1 MSRIAAIL
9 PAAGLGTRMGAETP
23 KQFLEL
29 DGVPIVLLSLR
40 RIASCELVTD
50 IIVATRG
57 DGIAKIEELIRGEKF
72 SQNVRVVK
80 GGDTRQE
87 SVSAAL
93 KEVAA
98 DTELVLVHDAV
109 RPFVKKELIVR
120 VIEEARKHHA
130 AILGIPAMDTVKEV
144 KRASLPEDVALI
156 TATIPRERVVLAQTP
171 QVFTTKLLKEA
182 FARAEADG
190 VSASDEAGLVER
202 LGHEVYVVLG
212 SERNIKITKPADM
225 ELAKFYLERERA
237 SAAAAGSGEKGGPAR
252 RRGGAA
258 K

>member
-1 MSRIAAIL
+1 
-9 PAAGLGTRMGAETP
+9 MGAETP

-29 DGVPIVLLSLR
+29 DGVPIVILSLR

-57 DGIAKIEELIRGEKF
+57 DGIAKIEAAIRGENF

-87 SVSAAL
+87 SVAAAL
-93 KEVAA
+93 KEVEA

-109 RPFVKKELIVR
+109 RPFVKREQIVR
-120 VIEEARKHHA
+120 VIEEARKHKA

-171 QVFTTKLLKEA
+171 QVFQTKLLKDA
-182 FARAEADG
+182 FARAEVDE

-202 LGHEVYVVLG
+202 LGYEVFVVLG

-225 ELAKFYLERERA
+225 ELAKFYLEREQAA
-237 SAAAAGSGEKGGPAR
+237 SGSASGKGH
-252 RRGGAA
+252 AA